1 MRNKK
6 AQTSM
11 ILIVL
16 MLVIFMAIGIF
27 VLLSSIKTEYED
39 YYNLYAH
46 NLLLSVLRKNTGERG
61 NCDTYGAAITCA
73 STTDFR
79 SCGGTNCRNF
89 SATIV
94 PELINTIIKEDLDY
108 CIIVEPENVTFA
120 GGERLFYGPN
130 CDVVMKKSERWTA
143 NEKVLQ
149 DEFNIDIQMVIIK
162 S

>member
-1 MRNKK
+1 MTGKK

-11 ILIVL
+11 VLIVL
-16 MLVIFMAIGIF
+16 MIVIFMAIGIF
-27 VLLSSIKTEYED
+27 ILLSSLKTEYED

-46 NLLLSVLRKNTGERG
+46 NLLLSVLRRSTGERG
-61 NCDTYGAAITCA
+61 DCDTYGAAITCA

-94 PELINTIIKEDLDY
+94 PELINRIIKEDLDY
-108 CIIVEPENVTFA
+108 CMIAEPENVTFA
-120 GGERLFYGPN
+120 GGERLLYGPR
-130 CDVVMKKSERWTA
+130 CDVVLGKSERWTA

-149 DEFNIDIQMVIIK
+149 DEFNIDIQMIITK